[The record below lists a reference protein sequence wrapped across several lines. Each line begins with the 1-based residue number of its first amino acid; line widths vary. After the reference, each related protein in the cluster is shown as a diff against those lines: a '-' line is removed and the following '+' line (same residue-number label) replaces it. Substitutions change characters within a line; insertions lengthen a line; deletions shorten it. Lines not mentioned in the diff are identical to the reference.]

1 MQKEHDKAVLQSEGF
16 QIELKKT
23 RRFAEKVRE
32 RMGFLQNP
40 EPSENERIYI
50 GLTNNKII
58 KGKRY
63 CPCFVV
69 EGNTKEERKKAN
81 NRICPCKP
89 ALQKEIPKTGKCY
102 CGIFCTAEYIDNYE
116 KIDVDIIE
124 GHSNLTFEKLNPL
137 FEKEVISSIEL
148 VDLLN
153 GRNKGLVNFIL
164 IDVREIIENNSKMII
179 GMDRLIPTS
188 NLGNGLDKI
197 SDKKDGNIVV
207 YCHSGARSA
216 RVQEIMKSI
225 GFKTVINLGG
235 GIVSYGGKTK

>member
-1 MQKEHDKAVLQSEGF
+1 MQKEHDKVIVQSEEF
-16 QIELKKT
+16 QTELKKT
-23 RRFAEKVRE
+23 RRFAEKIRD

-40 EPSENERIYI
+40 DPTENERIYT
-50 GLTNNKII
+50 GLTNNKIT

-69 EGNTKEERKKAN
+69 EGDTKEECKEAN

-89 ALQKEIPKTGKCY
+89 ALQNEIPETGKCY

-116 KIDVDIIE
+116 RIDVDIIE
-124 GHSNLTFEKLNPL
+124 SHSNLTLEKLNPL

-164 IDVREIIENNSKMII
+164 IDVREIIENDSKMIV
-179 GMDRLIPTS
+179 GMDHLIPTS

-197 SDKKDGNIVV
+197 SDKKEENIVV

-216 RVQEIMKSI
+216 RVQEIMKNI